1 MVVRLLH
8 ERILLIKS
16 DLSWIA
22 LHLQLVVFFP
32 NVAPCVHHL
41 VHLLHL
47 AQIAGLLHPLS
58 HHLVHV
64 VICEL
69 FFALE
74 DISEKFAIRLLVFLL
89 FLSLHFFGSL
99 SCHFFLLPLIAQIS
113 VDFAELGL
121 LLCIF
126 HKLIIL

>member
-1 MVVRLLH
+1 M
-8 ERILLIKS
+8 IIS
-16 DLSWIA
+16 DLSWIT

-47 AQIAGLLHPLS
+47 AQIAGFLHPLG

-64 VICEL
+64 VICDL
-69 FFALE
+69 VFALE

-89 FLSLHFFGSL
+89 LLSLHFFGSL
-99 SCHFFLLPLIAQIS
+99 SCHFLLLPLIAQFG